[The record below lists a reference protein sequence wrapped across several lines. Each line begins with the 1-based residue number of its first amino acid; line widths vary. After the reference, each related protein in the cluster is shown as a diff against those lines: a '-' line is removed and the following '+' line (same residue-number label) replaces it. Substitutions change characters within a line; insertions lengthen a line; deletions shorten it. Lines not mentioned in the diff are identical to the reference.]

1 MRGREGQRWK
11 EKKQLERKNT
21 EERERQ
27 MDTKRYEYTKWNRD
41 RILE

>member
-11 EKKQLERKNT
+11 EKKQLERENA

-27 MDTKRYEYTKWNRD
+27 IDTKRYE
-41 RILE
+41 